1 MLFLLTALSYGDTLD
16 LGGPGFQVGGMSLKV
31 FHVVFVSIAG
41 LFLALF
47 SGWAFLF
54 APGLDAAPPVALGV
68 SAAAGLV
75 ALIVTERRVLASL
88 PRRAR

>member
-1 MLFLLTALSYGDTLD
+1 
-16 LGGPGFQVGGMSLKV
+16 MSLKV
-31 FHVVFVSIAG
+31 FHVIFVTIAG

-54 APGLDAAPPVALGV
+54 APGLDRGPAVVLGV
-68 SAAAGLV
+68 SAAVGLV

-88 PRRAR
+88 PRKPR